1 MFGLGPATKIYIAV
15 EGVDMRKGFDGLFGL
30 VRDRLGQDPLSGHL
44 FLFSNRAR
52 SRLKVLVWDG
62 SGLWVCAKR
71 LEKGRFRW
79 PAAQD
84 GSCIVMRPEELAM
97 LVNGLDLAEARP
109 RKNWLR
115 RAAGGIKH
123 FCRVCVRKRLAIT
136 RSLTYNLTYS
146 RGSLR
151 SPIPH
156 RISRTRVSVGA
167 SEDPVAHRRTAAVS
181 RETAGAA
188 QRDA

>member
-30 VRDRLGQDPLSGHL
+30 VHDRLGQDPLSGHL

-79 PAAQD
+79 PAAKD
-84 GSCIVMRPEELAM
+84 GHCAVMRPEELAM
-97 LVNGLDLAEARP
+97 LVNGLDMAEARP

-115 RAAGGIKH
+115 RA
-123 FCRVCVRKRLAIT
+123 
-136 RSLTYNLTYS
+136 
-146 RGSLR
+146 
-151 SPIPH
+151 P
-156 RISRTRVSVGA
+156 
-167 SEDPVAHRRTAAVS
+167 AA
-181 RETAGAA
+181 
-188 QRDA
+188 